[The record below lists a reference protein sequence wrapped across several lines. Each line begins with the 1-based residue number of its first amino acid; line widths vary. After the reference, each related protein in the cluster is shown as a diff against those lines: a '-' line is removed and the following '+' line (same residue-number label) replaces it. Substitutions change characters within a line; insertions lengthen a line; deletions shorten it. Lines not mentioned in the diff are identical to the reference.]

1 MTETTRTPQAVPQVT
16 RDQILLAT
24 LAHVAFDG
32 WTRTALKAGVADAAL
47 GADMALRA
55 FPGGIPDLLDH
66 FADWADRRML
76 DELAGLDMDAMR
88 VRDRVAAGVKA
99 RLQVLAPYR
108 EATRRAL
115 GYLALPPN
123 APLAARLTW
132 RTVDAIWYAAG
143 DEAADFNYYTK
154 RGLLAPVYTATVLYW
169 LSDQSEDRAS
179 TWSFL
184 DRRIAEVLKIPAF
197 TARLKKALASLPRPF
212 DAIRRG
218 RG

>member
-1 MTETTRTPQAVPQVT
+1 MTDTTPPQAA

-24 LAHVAFDG
+24 LPHVAFDG
-32 WTRTALKAGVADAAL
+32 WSRAALKAGVADAGL
-47 GADMALRA
+47 GVDMAPRA
-55 FPGGIPDLLDH
+55 FPGGIPDLVDH
-66 FADWADRRML
+66 SADWADRRML
-76 DELAGLDMDAMR
+76 EELANLDLAAMR

-115 GYLALPPN
+115 AYLALPPN
-123 APLAARLTW
+123 APMAARLTW

-154 RGLLAPVYTATVLYW
+154 RGLLLPVYTATVLYW
-169 LSDQSEDRAS
+169 LSDQSGDCAA
-179 TWSFL
+179 TWAFL
-184 DRRIAEVLKIPAF
+184 DRRIAEVMKIPAF
-197 TARLKKALASLPRPF
+197 TGRLKKMLSSLPRPF
-212 DAIRRG
+212 DLIRRA

>member
-1 MTETTRTPQAVPQVT
+1 MTDTMATLQAV

-24 LAHVAFDG
+24 LPHVAFDG
-32 WTRTALKAGVADAAL
+32 WSRAALKAGVADAGL
-47 GADMALRA
+47 GTDMALRA
-55 FPGGIPDLLDH
+55 FPGGIPDLVDH
-66 FADWADRRML
+66 SADWADRRMME
-76 DELAGLDMDAMR
+76 ELAGLDLAAMR

-115 GYLALPPN
+115 AYLALLPN
-123 APLAARLTW
+123 APMAARLTW

-154 RGLLAPVYTATVLYW
+154 RGLLLPVYMATVLYW
-169 LSDQSEDRAS
+169 LSDQSGDGAA
-179 TWSFL
+179 TWAFL
-184 DRRIAEVLKIPAF
+184 DRRIAEVMKIPAF
-197 TARLKKALASLPRPF
+197 TARLKKRLSSLPRPF
-212 DAIRRG
+212 DLLRRA

>member
-1 MTETTRTPQAVPQVT
+1 MTDTKATLQAT
-16 RDQILLAT
+16 RDKILLAT

-32 WTRTALKAGVADAAL
+32 WTRTALKAGVADAVL
-47 GADMALRA
+47 GPDMALRA
-55 FPGGIPDLLDH
+55 FPGGIPDLVDH
-66 FADWADRRML
+66 SADWADRRMVE
-76 DELAGLDMDAMR
+76 ELAGLDLAAMR

-108 EATRRAL
+108 EATRLAL
-115 GYLALPPN
+115 AYLVLPPN
-123 APLAARLTW
+123 APMAARLTW

-169 LSDQSEDRAS
+169 LSDQSEDSAA
-179 TWSFL
+179 TWAFL
-184 DRRIAEVLKIPAF
+184 DRRLAEVLKIPAF
-197 TARLKKALASLPRPF
+197 TARLKKALSSLSRPF
-212 DAIRRG
+212 DPFRRA